1 MEESIVDVVAIV
13 VSFAVIP
20 ATALAAAAVMLLLGV
35 RTFAE
40 EIDEMNRIRSVA
52 CTLPLASGRGE
63 EPLQST
69 SSLPSPCPPV
79 LPAQT

>member
-1 MEESIVDVVAIV
+1 MQSTQRVQLGLLVEESIVDVVAIV

-20 ATALAAAAVMLLLGV
+20 ATALAAAAVMRLLGV

-63 EPLQST
+63 E
-69 SSLPSPCPPV
+69 
-79 LPAQT
+79 